1 MTEREP
7 TSDSRAE
14 EGSDGS
20 NMASTRNGDYFI
32 KGVMFGVKR
41 EAATSSGTR
50 KKASMKLRPS
60 ETTILYNVIHLATP
74 DSALAFW
81 TV

>member
-20 NMASTRNGDYFI
+20 NIASTRNGDYFI
-32 KGVMFGVKR
+32 KGVLFG
-41 EAATSSGTR
+41 SSER
-50 KKASMKLRPS
+50 RRLPVAQEKKHP
-60 ETTILYNVIHLATP
+60 
-74 DSALAFW
+74 
-81 TV
+81 

>member
-20 NMASTRNGDYFI
+20 NIASTRNGDYFI
-32 KGVMFGVKR
+32 KGVLFG
-41 EAATSSGTR
+41 SSER
-50 KKASMKLRPS
+50 RRLPVAQEKKASMKLRPS